1 MKSDSCL
8 PTGGPPFGPFTDA
21 LRAGR
26 MTGKVRRVPSPHAAR
41 LRNSPP
47 LKRWASLGAG
57 GRAALK
63 NADCLGQA
71 DIVGCSKFRGRSG
84 PGAEGSTRRGGS
96 WVTTREPC
104 QNLQRA
110 LRARDHQQR
119 RFVRESARA
128 GASMSFDV
136 GRYETILGSERPM
149 PGKWTTNMHETSVE
163 TRIEISV
170 MTEIARQP
178 SEPPR

>member
-1 MKSDSCL
+1 MKSDSRL
-8 PTGGPPFGPFTDA
+8 STGGPPFGPFTDA

-41 LRNSPP
+41 LRNCPP

-63 NADCLGQA
+63 NADCLLQA

-96 WVTTREPC
+96 WVTTRSHARICRGLCGREIISKEDLC
-104 QNLQRA
+104 A
-110 LRARDHQQR
+110 SLRAQGLRCRLMLGDMKRYWAVRGRCQGSGR
-119 RFVRESARA
+119 RICMKLRRRPESRSA
-128 GASMSFDV
+128 
-136 GRYETILGSERPM
+136 
-149 PGKWTTNMHETSVE
+149 
-163 TRIEISV
+163 
-170 MTEIARQP
+170 
-178 SEPPR
+178 